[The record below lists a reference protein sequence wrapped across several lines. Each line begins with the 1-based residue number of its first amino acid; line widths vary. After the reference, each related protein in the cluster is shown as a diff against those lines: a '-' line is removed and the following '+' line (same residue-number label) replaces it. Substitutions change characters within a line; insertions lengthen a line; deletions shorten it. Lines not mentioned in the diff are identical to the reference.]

1 MLNLLS
7 YKSKIDDELA
17 KFFLNKVVG
26 KSGIEKEVLE
36 ALRDFTL
43 RGGKRMRPI
52 FMIMGFLLKE
62 NINDEIVKTSILLEL
77 MQSYMLIHDDIID
90 ESDLRRGFPTLHK
103 VFKYNKQTND
113 GLAIIAADL
122 ANAYCHEVLI
132 RAKFPS
138 QNIMSALLE
147 MEKVYE
153 MTGMGQINDMVLPF
167 LEEVSVDYVTKV
179 HRLKTAEYTVNGPMK
194 IGAALSGYKNLDL
207 IERYAIP
214 LGIAFQIQDDILGLF
229 GDELTL
235 GKPVKSDVQEGKITH
250 LILFSRLNTSKEEQL
265 FINNVLG
272 TKDITDEQFEQ
283 FKELIKKSGALEK
296 SQELKKSYYDKAI
309 SSIPFLTEEAEL
321 RDELKL
327 LADKM
332 VSRNK

>member
-1 MLNLLS
+1 
-7 YKSKIDDELA
+7 
-17 KFFLNKVVG
+17 
-26 KSGIEKEVLE
+26 
-36 ALRDFTL
+36 
-43 RGGKRMRPI
+43 
-52 FMIMGFLLKE
+52 
-62 NINDEIVKTSILLEL
+62 
-77 MQSYMLIHDDIID
+77 
-90 ESDLRRGFPTLHK
+90 
-103 VFKYNKQTND
+103 
-113 GLAIIAADL
+113 
-122 ANAYCHEVLI
+122 
-132 RAKFPS
+132 
-138 QNIMSALLE
+138 
-147 MEKVYE
+147 
-153 MTGMGQINDMVLPF
+153 
-167 LEEVSVDYVTKV
+167 
-179 HRLKTAEYTVNGPMK
+179 
-194 IGAALSGYKNLDL
+194 LSGYKNLDL

-296 SQELKKSYYDKAI
+296 SQELKKSYYDKAV
-309 SSIPFLTEEAEL
+309 SSIPFLTEDAEL